1 MLKSAASLAII
12 VAMAVITGTA
22 TGSARADGDAALGE
36 KAFKKCKAC
45 HKLEQGKKGIGPS
58 LYGVVGRPVATLEGY
73 KYSKAMIAFGDG
85 KIWTEELLDTYLTKP
100 KALVPRTKMT
110 FPGFKKEAD
119 RANVIAYLNTVQ

>member
-1 MLKSAASLAII
+1 MLKSAASLAVI
-12 VAMAVITGTA
+12 VAMAVMTGA
-22 TGSARADGDAALGE
+22 ARADGDAALGE
-36 KAFKKCKAC
+36 KAFRKCKAC

-119 RANVIAYLNTVQ
+119 RANVIAYLNSVQ